1 MLKDFRAFIARGN
14 VLDLAVAVI
23 IGAAFGKIVTSLTDD
38 IIMPVIGKVAGD
50 LDFSGLFIRLG
61 AVPDSYAGSL
71 TSYADLKK
79 AGVPLFGYGAFLT
92 QVVNFLIVAF
102 IIFLLVRT
110 VNRAVHALEHEKKV
124 ADAAPKPDSAE
135 VVLLREIRDELR
147 TRGTDPAA
155 GKLPL
160 DGQ

>member
-23 IGAAFGKIVTSLTDD
+23 IGAAFGRIVTSLTDD

-50 LDFSGLFIRLG
+50 LDFSGLFVRLG
-61 AVPDSYAGSL
+61 EIPAGYAGSL

-110 VNRAVHALEHEKKV
+110 VNRAISALEHEKKV
-124 ADAAPKPDSAE
+124 EAAAKPDSAE
-135 VVLLREIRDELR
+135 VLLLREIRDELR
-147 TRGTDPAA
+147 SRGTDPAA
-155 GKLPL
+155 SKLPL